1 MENMFPKMRLYVSY
15 RQGSWDK
22 FFCEDE
28 ASQEHTHTLFT
39 HMNCSMPACVC
50 VLTYIH
56 LYTQKYIH
64 GNPFVYTH
72 ECIHTYIHIY
82 IIYIHTSIYT
92 TVSLFHYIYVYEMI
106 HVISTTWISQP
117 STTEQGTEV
126 KFLLKSCY
134 TRQILHPDNN
144 SVLIF
149 LMMIHQ

>member
-56 LYTQKYIH
+56 LYTHMYTEICTCQPHVYIYTWM
-64 GNPFVYTH
+64 YTH
-72 ECIHTYIHIY
+72 VCTHIILVLICYIYMIYMLTYLIWRFVISQLL
-82 IIYIHTSIYT
+82 IIYHYPLFYT
-92 TVSLFHYIYVYEMI
+92 GFSSKNGF
-106 HVISTTWISQP
+106 
-117 STTEQGTEV
+117 
-126 KFLLKSCY
+126 FLLPSV
-134 TRQILHPDNN
+134 ILQSPLGLCLWKVII
-144 SVLIF
+144 S
-149 LMMIHQ
+149 